1 MAALLR
7 DEILSS
13 QFFLTSSIAK
23 DKDEQLKIQRI
34 MKIVRKTY
42 IKPEIHDVRIGE
54 EALCG
59 DIYIGINT
67 SSSEDYPGAVGARTN
82 DGFDD
87 EQEEINDE
95 NYIKY
100 NDYTGINR

>member
-1 MAALLR
+1 MN
-7 DEILSS
+7 S
-13 QFFLTSSIAK
+13 FLTSSIAK
-23 DKDEQLKIQRI
+23 DKNEQLKIQRI

-42 IKPEIHDVRIGE
+42 IKPEFHDVRIGE

-59 DIYIGINT
+59 DINIGINT
-67 SSSEDYPGAVGARTN
+67 SSSENYLGSMGARAN

-87 EQEEINDE
+87 EMEEINDD
-95 NYIKY
+95 NYINY

>member
-1 MAALLR
+1 
-7 DEILSS
+7 
-13 QFFLTSSIAK
+13 
-23 DKDEQLKIQRI
+23 
-34 MKIVRKTY
+34 MKIVRITY

-67 SSSEDYPGAVGARTN
+67 SSSENYPGAAVGARAN

-87 EQEEINDE
+87 ELEEINDD